1 MSSQDRTQDA
11 GAPRRAVT
19 SSGAVGWS
27 WNHEVSGHRKASC
40 CAVRLGPMFMLAPQ
54 RGQRQMADGELVT
67 CAVVGGWQ
75 ASSWRASASREV
87 R

>member
-19 SSGAVGWS
+19 SSRAVGWS

-54 RGQRQMADGELVT
+54 RGQRQEANEKLACSELI
-67 CAVVGGWQ
+67 GG
-75 ASSWRASASREV
+75 
-87 R
+87 